1 MRSVNSHEFDLLYC
15 DRSLFTLYY
24 TADNVNFKSKVI
36 YGHVHVS
43 HGRKGHHMVYDNAFH
58 MYFAKQEAI
67 IQYKERC
74 SSSLTTIFFLF
85 NSAQDRAVVRVGDC
99 TCLEPVMLS
108 WQAAAAC
115 PQYAV
120 SQSVTAAVHMLQQYS
135 AYRD

>member
-67 IQYKERC
+67 STKK
-74 SSSLTTIFFLF
+74 
-85 NSAQDRAVVRVGDC
+85 D
-99 TCLEPVMLS
+99 
-108 WQAAAAC
+108 AAA
-115 PQYAV
+115 V
-120 SQSVTAAVHMLQQYS
+120 SPLSLLYLTQRKIGLWSGLGTVHAWNQSCCLGRLLQHVHNMLFHS
-135 AYRD
+135 L